1 MRKIGCLLRPVCKNK
16 DLKNK
21 ETFKRTMN
29 AIRLSPEQ
37 KANITRRVAE
47 RIDQPDKFSLTGV
60 SLSVH
65 TTSPFE
71 STISNHYCS

>member
-37 KANITRRVAE
+37 KANITRRVTVKAGSGWT
-47 RIDQPDKFSLTGV
+47 DMGQ
-60 SLSVH
+60 
-65 TTSPFE
+65 
-71 STISNHYCS
+71 

>member
-1 MRKIGCLLRPVCKNK
+1 MEVELINIVSFGGGTNSAAMLVGLHQHGIPV
-16 DLKNK
+16 DLILFADKNK

-47 RIDQPDKFSLTGV
+47 RIDQPDKF
-60 SLSVH
+60 
-65 TTSPFE
+65 
-71 STISNHYCS
+71 

>member
-1 MRKIGCLLRPVCKNK
+1 MRKIGCLLRFVCKNK

-21 ETFKRTMN
+21 ETFKRTN

-47 RIDQPDKFSLTGV
+47 RIDQSDKF
-60 SLSVH
+60 
-65 TTSPFE
+65 
-71 STISNHYCS
+71 